1 MSIFTDDIFTQDP
14 LASVIEEKT
23 IQLKEGERRRVS
35 ILFADLKGF
44 TAMSEMLDPELVQ
57 STIDKIMSVFTKVI
71 KNHGGY
77 VDKYSGDEVM
87 ALFGAKVVS
96 EVDTERAIRAG
107 LQMLENL
114 NQFNHYMKTL
124 KEYSAIERPL
134 AIRIG
139 INIGLLS
146 LVKLTKA
153 GRVILP
159 FMVTVS
165 ILLPGLNQMLL

>member
-71 KNHGGY
+71 K
-77 VDKYSGDEVM
+77 
-87 ALFGAKVVS
+87 
-96 EVDTERAIRAG
+96 
-107 LQMLENL
+107 
-114 NQFNHYMKTL
+114 L
-124 KEYSAIERPL
+124 KS
-134 AIRIG
+134 
-139 INIGLLS
+139 
-146 LVKLTKA
+146 K
-153 GRVILP
+153 
-159 FMVTVS
+159 
-165 ILLPGLNQMLL
+165 